1 MNIIFNDVV
10 QLNSFHATSEVGC
23 IFLLIIEGRA
33 IKKDIF
39 SIPNNYMICNTIH
52 RGNIC

>member
-10 QLNSFHATSEVGC
+10 QLNSFHAMSEVGW

-33 IKKDIF
+33 IIKYI
-39 SIPNNYMICNTIH
+39 SQYQIII
-52 RGNIC
+52 